1 MPYTEAVLHEIY
13 RMASPVPI
21 VARTSKESNT
31 LAGISLYG
39 IHRNEFLFEEPLEFK
54 PERFL
59 DNDDPHKVV
68 NTENLMA
75 FGHGKLVVSFT

>member
-21 VARTSKESNT
+21 VARANKESNT
-31 LAGISLYG
+31 VAVINFYG
-39 IHRNEFLFEEPLEFK
+39 IHRNKFLFEEPHEFK
-54 PERFL
+54 SERFL
-59 DNDDPHKVV
+59 DKADPHKVV

-75 FGHGKLVVSFT
+75 FGYGKLVVSFT